1 MDWFQ
6 IGKGVFQGYILSTC
20 ILNFY
25 DEYIM
30 QNARVDEA
38 QARIKIA
45 GGNINNLWYANDI
58 TLMAETEEEL
68 KRLFSSV
75 Q

>member
-6 IGKGVFQGYILSTC
+6 IGKGYILSTC

-38 QARIKIA
+38 QARTKIA

>member
-6 IGKGVFQGYILSTC
+6 TGKGYILSTC

-38 QARIKIA
+38 QARTKIA